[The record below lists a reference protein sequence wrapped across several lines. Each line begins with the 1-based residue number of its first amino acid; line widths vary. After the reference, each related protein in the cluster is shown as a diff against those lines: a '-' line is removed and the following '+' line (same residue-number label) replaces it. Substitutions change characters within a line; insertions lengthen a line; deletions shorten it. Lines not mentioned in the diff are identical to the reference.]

1 MQGGGNMT
9 DNSSEHTNTQHNDNL
24 DLFNAEFTGDADT
37 PPHRRRNT
45 MLAVIAALLA
55 IAGLLAATIIP
66 IVNASHRRQQE
77 EHATALAECES
88 AQREFGT
95 LNTTYTT
102 TLSNA
107 SKLAQGDG
115 KTISEEHATA
125 LANKIEHI
133 DDTHTVS
140 TLTTSS
146 CETSQSTSD
155 LNELAR
161 RFGAASTS
169 MVNRMRDVQ
178 TDADTLRRLVE
189 GARNS
194 DRRGELHKQLTVAKA
209 AYERSARR
217 AAARS
222 PCSPNARTRL
232 SQR

>member
-1 MQGGGNMT
+1 MAPT
-9 DNSSEHTNTQHNDNL
+9 
-24 DLFNAEFTGDADT
+24 AP
-37 PPHRRRNT
+37 PPHQRRNT
-45 MLAVIAALLA
+45 VLAVIVALLA
-55 IAGLLAATIIP
+55 TAGLLAAVVIP

-77 EHATALAECES
+77 RRQQEDHATALAECES

-146 CETSQSTSD
+146 CETSQSIRHTQHHIHD
-155 LNELAR
+155 DAVERIQARAR
-161 RFGAASTS
+161 RRQNNQRGACHRAREQ
-169 MVNRMRDVQ
+169 NRTHRRHAHRLHAHDII
-178 TDADTLRRLVE
+178 LR
-189 GARNS
+189 NQPK
-194 DRRGELHKQLTVAKA
+194 H
-209 AYERSARR
+209 
-217 AAARS
+217 
-222 PCSPNARTRL
+222 
-232 SQR
+232 QRPQ